1 MGDIE
6 VGGDSSVMWKVN
18 ADNVRKNQPGGPPQ
32 SNPSGPKGHHQEG
45 VDEVDA
51 GQYFEISLEVP
62 ASVTDKN
69 NLATDLQSAAQAVA
83 VTPAGSGARVS
94 LLLPIED
101 NNENQIQIT
110 WNSSLVNV
118 LGNITG
124 GGPKKKGPR
133 AKKKGSRPKNKGTQ
147 RSKKKARR

>member
-6 VGGDSSVMWKVN
+6 VGGDSSVKWKVN
-18 ADNVRKNQPGGPPQ
+18 ADHVRKNAPGGPPQ

-94 LLLPIED
+94 LLLPIE
-101 NNENQIQIT
+101 NQNENQIQIT
-110 WNSSLVNV
+110 WNSGLVNV
-118 LGNITG
+118 VAPMTRV
-124 GGPKKKGPR
+124 GPRKKGTR
-133 AKKKGSRPKNKGTQ
+133 GKKKGTQ
-147 RSKKKARR
+147 RSKEKARR